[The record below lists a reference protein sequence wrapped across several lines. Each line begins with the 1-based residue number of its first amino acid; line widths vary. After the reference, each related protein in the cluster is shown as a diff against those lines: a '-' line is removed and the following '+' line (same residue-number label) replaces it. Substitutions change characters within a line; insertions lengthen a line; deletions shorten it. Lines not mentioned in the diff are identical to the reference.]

1 MLLLL
6 TALPRKY
13 FYQMSLNT
21 DKSYHKINLKESYA
35 VLQKPTIATVISK
48 KTLEANEEKTNL
60 RQKSEII
67 YFKSKLAKNK
77 KTKRQKEEKST
88 KQNISSKTIG
98 HA

>member
-1 MLLLL
+1 
-6 TALPRKY
+6 
-13 FYQMSLNT
+13 MSLNT

-35 VLQKPTIATVISK
+35 VLQKPTIATIISK
-48 KTLEANEEKTNL
+48 KTLEADEEKTNL

-77 KTKRQKEEKST
+77 ETKRQKKETSI
-88 KQNISSKTIG
+88 KQNMASKAIG